1 MGKIP
6 LLVVAGPTASGKTA
20 LGIKLAQKFGGE
32 IISADSMQ
40 IYRGIPIATA
50 QPSEEELHA
59 VPHHLIGFLEL
70 GTKFSVADYLPLA
83 HEKAEEISKRKK
95 LPIVVGGTG
104 LYIDSLADDVKLND
118 CGSTEIRKELEEK
131 LKANGAQ
138 YMHDMLCAVDEDSAR
153 KIDVNNTRRVIR
165 ALEVFLS
172 TGVTITKHNEL
183 SKKDGSRYNVCYLR
197 LDFFNREHLYE
208 RINRRVDI
216 MMEQGLLEEAAAA
229 RPFVLEN
236 GAGQAIGHKEVYP
249 YLDGEITKEQA
260 VENLKTSTRR
270 YAKRQQTW
278 FSKRQ
283 NALPIFVDGGDV
295 IAAAENYIKDWMKTL

>member
-138 YMHDMLCAVDEDSAR
+138 YMHDMLCAVDEDSAQSFPLPITCRLRTKKQR
-153 KIDVNNTRRVIR
+153 KYRSARSCR
-165 ALEVFLS
+165 SLS
-172 TGVTITKHNEL
+172 
-183 SKKDGSRYNVCYLR
+183 
-197 LDFFNREHLYE
+197 
-208 RINRRVDI
+208 
-216 MMEQGLLEEAAAA
+216 AA
-229 RPFVLEN
+229 RGFILILWQMMLSLMTAEVLKF
-236 GAGQAIGHKEVYP
+236 AKS
-249 YLDGEITKEQA
+249 
-260 VENLKTSTRR
+260 LKKS
-270 YAKRQQTW
+270 
-278 FSKRQ
+278 
-283 NALPIFVDGGDV
+283 
-295 IAAAENYIKDWMKTL
+295 